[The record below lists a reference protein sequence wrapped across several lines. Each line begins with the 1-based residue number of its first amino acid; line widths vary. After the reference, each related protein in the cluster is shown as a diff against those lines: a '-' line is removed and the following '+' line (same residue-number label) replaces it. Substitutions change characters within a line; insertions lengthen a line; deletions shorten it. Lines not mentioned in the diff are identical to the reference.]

1 MEKAIRKYW
10 PVFLL
15 PTMAAFMIG
24 FIVPFIEGIY
34 LSFCK
39 FTTIKDARFVGISNY
54 IEAFKD
60 STFPHAFGFTA
71 VFAIVTLILVN
82 LLAFALAL
90 ALTQKIKGTNI
101 FRTIFFMPNLIGG
114 IVLGYIWQLIFDGIF
129 SQFDTALKLNAKL
142 GFWGLVILICWQQI
156 GYMMIVY
163 IAGLQA
169 IPDSLKEA
177 AMIDG
182 ANAWKRLFHVTIP
195 NMMPSIT
202 ICTFLTITN
211 SFKLFDQNLSLTGGE
226 PLHKTEML
234 ALNIYDTFYGRVGY
248 EGVGQAKAVIFFLAV
263 IIISMLQLRLTR
275 SKEVQQ

>member
-15 PTMAAFMIG
+15 PTMAAFTIG

-39 FTTIKDARFVGISNY
+39 FTTIKDASFVGFSNY

-60 STFPHAFGFTA
+60 ETFPHAFGFTA

-129 SQFDTALKLNAKL
+129 SKFDMALKLNAKL

-182 ANAWKRLFHVTIP
+182 ANTWKRLIHVTIP

-263 IIISMLQLRLTR
+263 IVISMLQLRLTR